1 MRTFMTSRNIIVFGA
16 AAFAAIAAS
25 AETVV
30 DVTGSGAAKKS
41 VSIKVD
47 NAEYAKCL
55 KKNLELSGLFVV
67 QGSGA
72 VKVSGTPGVSVRAE
86 GPGKALTSTEAV
98 TDAKSARMAARRLS
112 DAMCEAFGGQKG
124 FALDKIAFINRKGS
138 DNAELCVSYPDGYDI
153 RQLTGDAKAALG
165 PRWRSPGELYYI
177 SYRDNSPQVYSMN
190 LDAGTRRPLWPK
202 GIRGLSSPA
211 AVSPDGLKIALVASF
226 QGNPDLYVLS
236 GTRFTRLTSTP
247 MASEG
252 CPSWSPDGKKLVYVS
267 DESRRQH
274 LYIIDVETKKTRRL
288 TFKGRDNVE
297 PDWGR
302 DGRITY
308 ITKRGGS
315 QIAVIDPAE
324 GEASTQLVTAPGNW
338 EHPSWSRD
346 MRHVVASCDKAL
358 FLVDTL
364 PDGDAPRQV
373 FHANGNW
380 IDPTWSK

>member
-1 MRTFMTSRNIIVFGA
+1 MKAKSIIVLATAALCAAAGA
-16 AAFAAIAAS
+16 A
-25 AETVV
+25 TVV
-30 DVTGSGAAKKS
+30 DVTGAGAAKKS
-41 VSIKVD
+41 VSINVN

-72 VKVSGTPGVSVRAE
+72 VKVSGTPGAAVRVD
-86 GPGKALTSTEAV
+86 GPGKSLTSTEAV

-112 DAMCEAFGGQKG
+112 DAICEAFGGQKG

-138 DNAELCVSYPDGYDI
+138 DNAELCMAYPDGMDI
-153 RQLTGDAKAALG
+153 RQLTSDAKAAIG
-165 PRWRSPGELYYI
+165 PRWKSPGELLYV
-177 SYRDNSPQVYSMN
+177 SYRDRSPQVYVYDLGAS
-190 LDAGTRRPLWPK
+190 TRRMLWPK

-211 AVSPDGLKIALVASF
+211 AVSPDGTKIAIAASF
-226 QGNPDLYVLS
+226 QGNPDLYVLT
-236 GTRFTRLTSTP
+236 GTRFTRLTNTP
-247 MASEG
+247 GASEG
-252 CPSWSPDGKKLVYVS
+252 CPSWSPDGTKIVYVS

-274 LYIIDVETKKTRRL
+274 LYIVDVATKKTRRL

-302 DGRITY
+302 DGRIAY

-315 QIAVIDPAE
+315 QIAIIDPAE
-324 GEASTQLVTAPGNW
+324 GEASTRLVTQPANW

-346 MRHVVASCDKAL
+346 MRHVVASRDKAL
-358 FLVDTL
+358 FVVDTME
-364 PDGDAPRQV
+364 DGDAPKQM